1 MTSWEPHVD
10 LARLLDA
17 LGEEIVATTE
27 QEVRQACDEDCRSI
41 RAAANELRRLIGGAI
56 GDPDSGLA
64 VAEATRRHEFLHRQ
78 H

>member
-27 QEVRQACDEDCRSI
+27 QEVR
-41 RAAANELRRLIGGAI
+41 
-56 GDPDSGLA
+56 
-64 VAEATRRHEFLHRQ
+64 
-78 H
+78 